1 VLLEEWQSSRTPYA
15 AARHCQLRRLRVLG
29 GARSLRLAGA
39 LWRLAPTAH
48 PAGQAAGSSEPRV
61 CKRQPRRRVA
71 GARDEQWD
79 PAQTAPLPFFAAVFS
94 LYFVDLSTE
103 LIINAVGSRAHGW
116 SRVPEAREMRG
127 RGGPSPHTGVWTSAP
142 RLTSGAPA
150 APRSSGRCYKESVF
164 TRAPATD
171 RDAVRNTRHTHT
183 SSVDSRGH
191 KREREEE
198 RERER
203 EREKSA
209 ARRNTDG
216 GGELRR
222 GTAAG
227 GRVHVCTRQSGCR
240 AYPWG
245 ARS

>member
-1 VLLEEWQSSRTPYA
+1 MPPPATASCAASVSLVELDRFGWRVRSGDSHLLRTP
-15 AARHCQLRRLRVLG
+15 LG
-29 GARSLRLAGA
+29 KLQVPASRASASVSLADASPVPEMSNGTL
-39 LWRLAPTAH
+39 
-48 PAGQAAGSSEPRV
+48 
-61 CKRQPRRRVA
+61 PRRRRSPSSPRSSPSTLSTSPPSSSSTPSGRGRMA
-71 GARDEQWD
+71 GAACPR
-79 PAQTAPLPFFAAVFS
+79 
-94 LYFVDLSTE
+94 
-103 LIINAVGSRAHGW
+103 
-116 SRVPEAREMRG
+116 RERCEG
-127 RGGPSPHTGVWTSAP
+127 E
-142 RLTSGAPA
+142 A
-150 APRSSGRCYKESVF
+150 APRPTLACGQAHLASHQALLQLLAALDVVIKNPFSPERPPRTAMPFGTHD
-164 TRAPATD
+164 TR
-171 RDAVRNTRHTHT
+171 THPQST
-183 SSVDSRGH
+183 VADTN
-191 KREREEE
+191 EREKR